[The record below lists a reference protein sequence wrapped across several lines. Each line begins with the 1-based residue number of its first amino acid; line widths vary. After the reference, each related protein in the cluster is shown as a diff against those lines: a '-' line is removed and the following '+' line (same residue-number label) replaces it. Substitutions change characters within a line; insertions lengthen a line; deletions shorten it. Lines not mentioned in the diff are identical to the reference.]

1 MKKYFIILMIFAL
14 CLGFLGIRHSFAA
27 YTITFDEE
35 QVTPATD
42 HGDPIGDIYDDLGI
56 HFLTDTTTLTDPG
69 IQFYGSTILPAGS
82 NNAIFWYPVAPA
94 DYPYPATQYIA
105 MEKPTGEEAITGVA
119 LQFDNLCSKLEFNC
133 RRPGSNDT
141 TADIT
146 ISFFDTTKSTTP
158 FFTEQI
164 TVYVFIPPLSGKD
177 PDGDG
182 WMDYASALTEPFNLV
197 TLAGNKKFALDN
209 LTITEVPE
217 DNGGDSEDQ
226 VDPDDSS
233 NPDSDEGTDVSP
245 PADSNPDDQADTTNE
260 ENTDSGKKDDD
271 GQTGQPAETTGDSAG
286 GDGGGGCFISG
297 ISF

>member
-1 MKKYFIILMIFAL
+1 MKKCFVVSMIFAL
-14 CLGFLGIRHSFAA
+14 CLGFTGIRHSFAA

-35 QVTPATD
+35 IATD
-42 HGDPIGDIYDDLGI
+42 NGDPIGGQYDHLGI
-56 HFLTDTTTLTDPG
+56 HFLTDTATLTDPA

-94 DYPYPATQYIA
+94 DYPYPTTQYMA
-105 MEKPTGEEAITGVA
+105 LEKPVGEDAITGVA
-119 LQFDNLCSKLEFNC
+119 LQLDSLCTQMEFNY

-146 ISFFDTTKSTTP
+146 ISFFDTTRSKTP

-164 TVYVFIPPLSGKD
+164 IAYVFTPSAED

-182 WMDYASALTEPFNLV
+182 WKDYASNLQEPFNLV
-197 TLAGNKKFALDN
+197 TLSGNKKFSVDN
-209 LTITEVPE
+209 LSITAV
-217 DNGGDSEDQ
+217 SENSD
-226 VDPDDSS
+226 DDSTD
-233 NPDSDEGTDVSP
+233 PDSDQQIDEPDENTEVTP
-245 PADSNPDDQADTTNE
+245 PADSNPEDQTDTTNGEDTGTGNEDE
-260 ENTDSGKKDDD
+260 E
-271 GQTGQPAETTGDSAG
+271 GQTNEPAETTGDSAG